1 MECLTEGVN
10 NDKQKNQLRV
20 YHFGILKSFGTWSER
35 ISFRTDRYETEEKME
50 DEDSPYFRNFWENIF
65 DTRLGIVAGGG
76 WLSTRRQRDDEDE
89 LTPKEELIAAFE
101 EDEQMSMVVNE
112 FERTAITNILQ
123 LNEVKAK
130 DIMVPRTSSFAVD
143 INDEITEIL
152 DKIIEERYSRV
163 PVYDKDIDNIIG
175 VIHVKD
181 LFAQVRKG
189 TLEQVNLRGLLRE
202 AYFVHEYKAVD
213 KLLVEMQRDRVH
225 MGLVIDEYGGFSGLL
240 TIEDILEEIVG
251 DIDDEDDEPEE
262 AKLIQ
267 KISETTYRID
277 GLVSIDE
284 LNEELD
290 IELPTDITETVGAL
304 LLGELGKLPKSDKDR
319 SFAVF
324 GNIELKAVKVSDK
337 RIVDLLLK
345 IK

>member
-1 MECLTEGVN
+1 MEHAPLLDEGV
-10 NDKQKNQLRV
+10 
-20 YHFGILKSFGTWSER
+20 FER
-35 ISFRTDRYETEEKME
+35 DLEEKME
-50 DEDSPYFRNFWENIF
+50 DSDSPYNSYLKTIFKTMAEFIF
-65 DTRLGIVAGGG
+65 DTKLGIVPGG
-76 WLSTRRQRDDEDE
+76 WLTSRKIKNDEGE
-89 LTPKEELIAAFE
+89 ESAKEEFISILE
-101 EDEQMSMVVNE
+101 EDEQMKSIVNE
-112 FERTAITNILQ
+112 FERSAITNILR
-123 LNEVKAK
+123 LDEVRAK
-130 DIMVPRTSSFAVD
+130 DVMIPRTSAFAVD

-202 AYFVHEYKAVD
+202 PYFVHEYKPVD
-213 KLLVEMQRDRVH
+213 KLLIEMQRDRTH
-225 MGLVIDEYGGFSGLL
+225 MGLIIDEYGGFSGLL

-251 DIDDEDDEPEE
+251 EIDDEDDEPEE
-262 AKLIQ
+262 EKLIR
-267 KISETTYRID
+267 KISDTTYRVD

-290 IELPTDITETVGAL
+290 IELPTEITETVGAL
-304 LLGELGKLPKSDKDR
+304 LLGELGKIPTSDKDK
-319 SFAVF
+319 SSAIF

-337 RIVDLLLK
+337 RIMDLLLK

>member
-1 MECLTEGVN
+1 
-10 NDKQKNQLRV
+10 
-20 YHFGILKSFGTWSER
+20 
-35 ISFRTDRYETEEKME
+35 ME
-50 DEDSPYFRNFWENIF
+50 DEDSPYFRNFLDNIF
-65 DTRLGIVAGGG
+65 DIRLGIVAGGG
-76 WLSTRRQRDDEDE
+76 WLSTRRQKDDEED

-101 EDEQMSMVVNE
+101 EDEQMCMVVNE

-213 KLLVEMQRDRVH
+213 KLLIEMQRDRVH

>member
-1 MECLTEGVN
+1 
-10 NDKQKNQLRV
+10 
-20 YHFGILKSFGTWSER
+20 
-35 ISFRTDRYETEEKME
+35 ME
-50 DEDSPYFRNFWENIF
+50 DGASRYFKKFF
-65 DTRLGIVAGGG
+65 DTRLGIVAGG
-76 WLSTRRQRDDEDE
+76 WLSSKKLKEDSE
-89 LTPKEELIAAFE
+89 ESPKEELISALE
-101 EDEQMSMVVNE
+101 EDAQVRQIVSDFEMS
-112 FERTAITNILQ
+112 AITNILR
-123 LNEVKAK
+123 LDDVKAK
-130 DIMVPRTSSFAVD
+130 DIMVPRTSAFAVD

-152 DKIIEERYSRV
+152 DEIIEERYSRV

-202 AYFVHEYKAVD
+202 AYFVHEFKPVD
-213 KLLVEMQRDRVH
+213 KLLFEMQRDRVH

-262 AKLIQ
+262 EKQIQ
-267 KISETTYRID
+267 KISETTYRVD

-319 SFAVF
+319 SSAIF
-324 GNIELKAVKVSDK
+324 GNVELKAVRVSDK

>member
-1 MECLTEGVN
+1 
-10 NDKQKNQLRV
+10 
-20 YHFGILKSFGTWSER
+20 
-35 ISFRTDRYETEEKME
+35 ME
-50 DEDSPYFRNFWENIF
+50 DSDSPYNSYLKTIFKTMAEFIF
-65 DTRLGIVAGGG
+65 DTKLGIVPGG
-76 WLSTRRQRDDEDE
+76 WLTSRKIKNDEGE
-89 LTPKEELIAAFE
+89 ESAKEEFISILE
-101 EDEQMSMVVNE
+101 EDEQMKSIVNE
-112 FERTAITNILQ
+112 FERSAITNILR
-123 LNEVKAK
+123 LDEVRAK
-130 DIMVPRTSSFAVD
+130 DVMIPRTSAFAVD

-202 AYFVHEYKAVD
+202 PYFVHEYKPVD
-213 KLLVEMQRDRVH
+213 KLLIEMQRDRTH
-225 MGLVIDEYGGFSGLL
+225 MGLIIDEYGGFSGLL

-251 DIDDEDDEPEE
+251 EIDDEDDEPEE
-262 AKLIQ
+262 EKLIR
-267 KISETTYRID
+267 KISDTTYRVD

-290 IELPTDITETVGAL
+290 IELPTEITETVGAL
-304 LLGELGKLPKSDKDR
+304 LLGELGKIPTSDKDK
-319 SFAVF
+319 SSAIF

-337 RIVDLLLK
+337 RIMDLLLK

>member
-1 MECLTEGVN
+1 M
-10 NDKQKNQLRV
+10 
-20 YHFGILKSFGTWSER
+20 
-35 ISFRTDRYETEEKME
+35 EEKMQEGDSPFRSIFDTKLGAAVSSRRSMRRKDE
-50 DEDSPYFRNFWENIF
+50 DED
-65 DTRLGIVAGGG
+65 
-76 WLSTRRQRDDEDE
+76 
-89 LTPKEELIAAFE
+89 LTPKEELIEALE
-101 EDEQMSMVVNE
+101 EDEELKSVLND
-112 FERTAITNILQ
+112 FERNAMVNILQ
-123 LNEVKAK
+123 LHDVKAK
-130 DIMVPRTSSFAVD
+130 DIMIPRTSAFAVD

-152 DKIIEERYSRV
+152 DRIIEERYSRV
-163 PVYDKDIDNIIG
+163 PMYDKDIDNIIG

-202 AYFVHEYKAVD
+202 AYFVHEYKALD
-213 KLLVEMQRDRVH
+213 KLLIEMQHDRVH
-225 MGLVIDEYGGFSGLL
+225 MGLIIDEYGGFSGLL

-262 AKLIQ
+262 TTLIQ
-267 KISETTYRID
+267 KISDTTYRID
-277 GLVSIDE
+277 GLMNIDE

-304 LLGELGKLPKSDKDR
+304 LLGELGKLPKSDKDKT
-319 SFAVF
+319 FATF
-324 GNIELKAVKVSDK
+324 GNIELKAVRVSDK

>member
-1 MECLTEGVN
+1 MEEGASRYF
-10 NDKQKNQLRV
+10 KN
-20 YHFGILKSFGTWSER
+20 F
-35 ISFRTDRYETEEKME
+35 
-50 DEDSPYFRNFWENIF
+50 F
-65 DTRLGIVAGGG
+65 DTRLGIVAGG
-76 WLSTRRQRDDEDE
+76 WLSSRRLREDSE
-89 LTPKEELIAAFE
+89 ESPKEELIASLE
-101 EDEQMSMVVNE
+101 EDEQIRQIVSDFEMS
-112 FERTAITNILQ
+112 AITNILR
-123 LNEVKAK
+123 LDEIKAK
-130 DIMVPRTSSFAVD
+130 DIMVPRTSAFAVD
-143 INDEITEIL
+143 ISDEITEIL
-152 DKIIEERYSRV
+152 DEIIEERYSRV
-163 PVYDKDIDNIIG
+163 PVYEKDIDNIIG

-202 AYFVHEYKAVD
+202 AYFVHEFKPLD
-213 KLLVEMQRDRVH
+213 QLLFEMQRDRIH

-251 DIDDEDDEPEE
+251 EIDDEDDEPEE
-262 AKLIQ
+262 EKQIQ
-267 KISETTYRID
+267 KISETTYRVD

-304 LLGELGKLPKSDKDR
+304 LLGELGKLPRSDKDR
-319 SFAVF
+319 SSAIF
-324 GNIELKAVKVSDK
+324 GNIELKAVRVSDK

>member
-1 MECLTEGVN
+1 
-10 NDKQKNQLRV
+10 
-20 YHFGILKSFGTWSER
+20 
-35 ISFRTDRYETEEKME
+35 ME
-50 DEDSPYFRNFWENIF
+50 DGASRYFKKFF
-65 DTRLGIVAGGG
+65 DTRLGIVAGG
-76 WLSTRRQRDDEDE
+76 WLSSKKLKEDSE
-89 LTPKEELIAAFE
+89 ESPKEELISALE
-101 EDEQMSMVVNE
+101 EDAQVRQIVSDFEMS
-112 FERTAITNILQ
+112 AITNILR
-123 LNEVKAK
+123 LDDVKAK
-130 DIMVPRTSSFAVD
+130 DIMVPRTSAFAVD

-152 DKIIEERYSRV
+152 DEIIEERYSRV

-202 AYFVHEYKAVD
+202 AYFVHEFKPVD
-213 KLLVEMQRDRVH
+213 KLLFEMQRDRVH

-262 AKLIQ
+262 EKQIQ
-267 KISETTYRID
+267 KISETTYRVD

-284 LNEELD
+284 LNEKMD
-290 IELPTDITETVGAL
+290 IEVPTHITETVGAL

-319 SFAVF
+319 SSAIF
-324 GNIELKAVKVSDK
+324 GNVELKAVRVSDK

>member
-1 MECLTEGVN
+1 
-10 NDKQKNQLRV
+10 
-20 YHFGILKSFGTWSER
+20 
-35 ISFRTDRYETEEKME
+35 ME
-50 DEDSPYFRNFWENIF
+50 DEDSPYFRNFLDNIF

-76 WLSTRRQRDDEDE
+76 WLSTRRQKDDEED

-101 EDEQMSMVVNE
+101 EDEQMCMVVNE

-213 KLLVEMQRDRVH
+213 KLLIEMQRDRVH

>member
-1 MECLTEGVN
+1 
-10 NDKQKNQLRV
+10 
-20 YHFGILKSFGTWSER
+20 
-35 ISFRTDRYETEEKME
+35 ME
-50 DEDSPYFRNFWENIF
+50 DGDSPYLKRIF
-65 DTRLGIVAGGG
+65 KNWIEDLFDLRLGIVPGG
-76 WLSTRRQRDDEDE
+76 WLGSRRTKNEE
-89 LTPKEELIAAFE
+89 AEESPKEEFISILE
-101 EDEQMSMVVNE
+101 EDEQVKSIVNE
-112 FERTAITNILQ
+112 FELSAITNILR
-123 LNEVKAK
+123 LDEVKAK
-130 DIMVPRTSSFAVD
+130 DIMIPRTSAFAVD

-189 TLEQVNLRGLLRE
+189 ILEQINLRGLLRE
-202 AYFVHEYKAVD
+202 PYFVHEYKPLD
-213 KLLVEMQRDRVH
+213 KLLIEMQRDRTH

-251 DIDDEDDEPEE
+251 EIDDEDDEPEE
-262 AKLIQ
+262 ERLIR
-267 KISETTYRID
+267 KISETTYRVD
-277 GLVSIDE
+277 GFVSIDE

-290 IELPTDITETVGAL
+290 LELPTDITETVGAL
-304 LLGELGKLPKSDKDR
+304 LLGELGKIPVTDKDK
-319 SFAVF
+319 SSATF
-324 GNIELKAVKVSDK
+324 GNVELKAVKVSDK

>member
-1 MECLTEGVN
+1 ME
-10 NDKQKNQLRV
+10 
-20 YHFGILKSFGTWSER
+20 
-35 ISFRTDRYETEEKME
+35 
-50 DEDSPYFRNFWENIF
+50 EDSPYLRRLF
-65 DTRLGIVAGGG
+65 DTRLGIVAGG
-76 WLSTRRQRDDEDE
+76 WLSTKRAREEAEESVKESLIEALTEDDE
-89 LTPKEELIAAFE
+89 LKSA
-101 EDEQMSMVVNE
+101 VND
-112 FERTAITNILQ
+112 FERNAITNILQ
-123 LNEVKAK
+123 LDDVRAK

-152 DKIIEERYSRV
+152 DRIIEERYSRV

-202 AYFVHEYKAVD
+202 AYFVHEFKPLD
-213 KLLVEMQRDRVH
+213 QLLFEMQRDRIH

-251 DIDDEDDEPEE
+251 DIEDEDDEHEE
-262 AKLIQ
+262 HQQIQ
-267 KISETTYRID
+267 KISETTYRVD

-284 LNEELD
+284 LNDELY
-290 IELPTDITETVGAL
+290 IELPTDITETIGAL
-304 LLGELGKLPKSDKDR
+304 LLGELGKLPKSDKDPT
-319 SFAVF
+319 SAVF
-324 GNIELKAVKVSDK
+324 GNIELKAVKISDK

-345 IK
+345 IKS

>member
-1 MECLTEGVN
+1 MQEG
-10 NDKQKNQLRV
+10 D
-20 YHFGILKSFGTWSER
+20 SP
-35 ISFRTDRYETEEKME
+35 FRSIFDTKLGAAVSSRRSMRRKDE
-50 DEDSPYFRNFWENIF
+50 DED
-65 DTRLGIVAGGG
+65 
-76 WLSTRRQRDDEDE
+76 
-89 LTPKEELIAAFE
+89 LTPKEELIEALE
-101 EDEQMSMVVNE
+101 EDEELKSVLND
-112 FERTAITNILQ
+112 FERNAMVNILQ
-123 LNEVKAK
+123 LHDVKAK
-130 DIMVPRTSSFAVD
+130 DIMIPRTSAFAVD

-152 DKIIEERYSRV
+152 DRIIEERYSRV
-163 PVYDKDIDNIIG
+163 PMYDKDIDNIIG

-202 AYFVHEYKAVD
+202 AYFVHEYKALD
-213 KLLVEMQRDRVH
+213 KLLIEMQHDRVH
-225 MGLVIDEYGGFSGLL
+225 MGLIIDEYGGFSGLL

-262 AKLIQ
+262 TTLIQ
-267 KISETTYRID
+267 KISDTTYRID
-277 GLVSIDE
+277 GLMNIDE

-304 LLGELGKLPKSDKDR
+304 LLGELGKLPKSDKDKT
-319 SFAVF
+319 FATF
-324 GNIELKAVKVSDK
+324 GNIELKAVRVSDK

>member
-1 MECLTEGVN
+1 ME
-10 NDKQKNQLRV
+10 D
-20 YHFGILKSFGTWSER
+20 
-35 ISFRTDRYETEEKME
+35 KME
-50 DEDSPYFRNFWENIF
+50 DEDSPYFKRFLEYIF
-65 DTRLGIVAGGG
+65 DTRMGIVAGGG
-76 WLSTRRQRDDEDE
+76 WLPRRQKDDEEE
-89 LTPKEELIAAFE
+89 LTPKEELIAAWE
-101 EDEQMSMVVNE
+101 ENEEVCAIVNE
-112 FERTAITNILQ
+112 FERNAITNILQ
-123 LNEVKAK
+123 LGEVKAK

-202 AYFVHEYKAVD
+202 AYFVHEFKAVD

-262 AKLIQ
+262 TRSIQ

-284 LNEELD
+284 LNEDLD

-304 LLGELGKLPKSDKDR
+304 LLGELGKLPKSDKDKT
-319 SFAVF
+319 SAVF